1 MYLYHYQFDVR
12 QSIQEI
18 FEHFLV
24 MIKKNPFQHYLFV
37 KTSHHDKVKLIYSE
51 KATKFCKIFSLLLT
65 VFTVVKS
72 KGKISQNFVAF
83 AENMNFE

>member
-24 MIKKNPFQHYLFV
+24 MIKNPFQHYLFV
-37 KTSHHDKVKLIYSE
+37 KTSHHDKVTIQW
-51 KATKFCKIFSLLLT
+51 
-65 VFTVVKS
+65 S
-72 KGKISQNFVAF
+72 KKEEDKTG
-83 AENMNFE
+83 